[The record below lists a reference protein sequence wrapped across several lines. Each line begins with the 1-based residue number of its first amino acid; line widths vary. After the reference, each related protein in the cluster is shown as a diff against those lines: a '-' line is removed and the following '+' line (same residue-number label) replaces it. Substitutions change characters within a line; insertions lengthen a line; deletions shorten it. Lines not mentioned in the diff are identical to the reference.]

1 LVKFL
6 TSLGFDVRE
15 AENGQQGVALWQ
27 TWEPHLIWMDMRMPV
42 MDGYEAIKQIKAHL
56 KGQATVIIALTASAF
71 DEERAVVLSIGCDD
85 FVCKPFREEVI
96 LEKIAKYLGVRY
108 LYEDSDQPSAS
119 RQLEGA
125 ESYVLQAESLNLM
138 PPQWVAQLHQAAVC
152 TDEKQIFSLLEQI
165 PQSNVLLAS
174 ALADLV
180 NNFRIDKIID
190 LTQPDSE

>member
-1 LVKFL
+1 
-6 TSLGFDVRE
+6 
-15 AENGQQGVALWQ
+15 
-27 TWEPHLIWMDMRMPV
+27 M
-42 MDGYEAIKQIKAHL
+42 
-56 KGQATVIIALTASAF
+56 
-71 DEERAVVLSIGCDD
+71 
-85 FVCKPFREEVI
+85 
-96 LEKIAKYLGVRY
+96 
-108 LYEDSDQPSAS
+108 
-119 RQLEGA
+119 
-125 ESYVLQAESLNLM
+125 LQAESLNLM